1 MSNKYF
7 ILISFT
13 IVLVFVHK
21 KNYSLGI
28 DENLLKFRQ
37 LISDSENINYSEKNK
52 LNYYSDSIKK
62 AIDKS
67 VNFFKNKDKIDAQS
81 YLILDYLIRKYEIPL
96 SIDKSKVKNAFNE
109 NGLNSSFDF
118 FYGIIEP
125 EAIKTVVPD
134 TFNNPM
140 EQSLIRAL
148 LCKEKPVDEKFL
160 DFLEAQINSGGYQ
173 LTHAVIAL
181 IWLRENQ
188 CIINE
193 KRTKGMINTS
203 INLLL
208 ELAKKERYN
217 TDIGIEAMAVLCYSG
232 NYKKIKPF
240 MISEVLK
247 VQKANGSWAHS
258 PETTITDEHTTI
270 LAFWLLLG
278 VEYHRLN
285 PAVKWIVK

>member
-7 ILISFT
+7 ILLSLT
-13 IVLVFVHK
+13 IVFVHK

-28 DENLLKFRQ
+28 DRNLQKFSQ
-37 LISDSENINYSEKNK
+37 LISDSENKNYSEKNK
-52 LNYYSDSIKK
+52 LNYNSDSIKK
-62 AIDKS
+62 VIDKS

-81 YLILDYLIRKYEIPL
+81 YLLLDYLIRKYEIPL
-96 SIDKSKVKNAFNE
+96 SIDSRKAKNAFNE
-109 NGLNSSFDF
+109 NNLNSSFTF
-118 FYGIIEP
+118 FYRIIEP
-125 EAIKTVVPD
+125 EAIKVVVPD
-134 TFNNPM
+134 TFNIPM
-140 EQSLIRAL
+140 EQSLVRAL

-160 DFLEAQINSGGYQ
+160 DFLEAQINSGGYP

-193 KRTKGMINTS
+193 KRIKGMINTS

-217 TDIGIEAMAVLCYSG
+217 TDIGIEAMAVLCYTN
-232 NYKKIKPF
+232 NYKKVTPF

-258 PETTITDEHTTI
+258 PETTMTDEHTTI
-270 LAFWLLLG
+270 LALWLLLG
-278 VEYHRLN
+278 VEYHQLN

>member
-1 MSNKYF
+1 MSD
-7 ILISFT
+7 LLT
-13 IVLVFVHK
+13 AIVKPTHNCNLACTYCYIDPNAEAGRMNTKTLVNMTNQLVNTSGKDRIRVIWHGGEPMLMGRDFYEEAIAIQK
-21 KNYSLGI
+21 KS
-28 DENLLKFRQ
+28 K
-37 LISDSENINYSEKNK
+37 KNK
-52 LNYYSDSIKK
+52 LIENSIQT
-62 AIDKS
+62 
-67 VNFFKNKDKIDAQS
+67 NGT
-81 YLILDYLIRKYEIPL
+81 LI
-96 SIDKSKVKNAFNE
+96 
-109 NGLNSSFDF
+109 
-118 FYGIIEP
+118 
-125 EAIKTVVPD
+125 
-134 TFNNPM
+134 
-140 EQSLIRAL
+140 
-148 LCKEKPVDEKFL
+148 DEKFL